1 LDRFKLVKDPVHGY
15 IVLDE
20 DLLRIVDSTAFQRLR
35 RITQLPFVYLVYP
48 GARHSRF
55 DHSLGCMHL
64 AKMFGE
70 RLGLDMY
77 KLKVLTIAGLVHDIG
92 HTPYSHLLETL
103 LREKGLTHEDM
114 TLKILEEDNE
124 LSSII
129 EECNID
135 VKDVKSI
142 LEKRDPLGSI
152 ISGPVDVDKLD
163 FLLRDSYF
171 TGAFYGVIDVARI
184 IYTSKLVNGR
194 LALST
199 RALGVVEELAI
210 ARYQSFMNIYFHHTV
225 RAAQTMFLR
234 GVRMIEDLLDFSS
247 MTVEEYLSHD
257 DFTVWCIMRQREG
270 TREVLRN
277 IERRVLPKVA
287 YEYRVTQMKKHAD
300 IIRKAEVIKNI
311 EEMIAEEAGV
321 PREYVWIDT
330 PYIPPL
336 PYIDQEGI
344 EFYIEEDGRT
354 VLKEYYSPLLRFT
367 SEVYEILRV
376 YTFREYVERVS
387 RASAKI
393 LEK

>member
-1 LDRFKLVKDPVHGY
+1 MDRFKLVKDPVHGY

>member
-1 LDRFKLVKDPVHGY
+1 MDRFKLVKDPVHGY

-20 DLLRIVDSTAFQRLR
+20 DLLKIVDSIAFQRLR

-70 RLGLDMY
+70 RLGLDTY
-77 KLKVLTIAGLVHDIG
+77 KLKVLTVAGLVHDIG

-103 LREKGLTHEDM
+103 LRDKGLTHEDV

-124 LSSII
+124 LPSII

-142 LEKRDPLGSI
+142 LEKKDPLGSI

-171 TGAFYGVIDVARI
+171 TGAFYGVIDIARI

-257 DFTVWCIMRQREG
+257 DFTVWCIMRQKEN

-277 IERRVLPKVA
+277 IERRILPKVA
-287 YEYRVTQMKKHAD
+287 YEYRVYQMRELGD
-300 IIRKAEVIKNI
+300 MIRNAEAIKNI
-311 EEMIAEEAGV
+311 EEMIAGEAGV

-336 PYIDQEGI
+336 PYIDREGI
-344 EFYIEEDGRT
+344 EFYTEEDGKT
-354 VLKEYYSPLLRFT
+354 ILKEYYSPLLRFT

-393 LEK
+393 FEK